1 MNNLTH
7 FEFWEVDHFIKN
19 LSTSFRVWK
28 HKNSS
33 LEWAQNENKI
43 CEKKH
48 YFLMEIYIDR

>member
-1 MNNLTH
+1 MNILTH

-19 LSTSFRVWK
+19 LSTSFQVWK

-43 CEKKH
+43 CEKRH
-48 YFLMEIYIDR
+48 YFLMEI